1 MELLQLRYFCTVA
14 RMCNISRAAE
24 HHRIPQPAMSKTISK
39 LERELGVPLFDRVS
53 NRLSLTLRGAE
64 FYEQVSRLL
73 ANLDGAVEQLRSG
86 EAPAGEI
93 RVQALQHRSTII
105 DCLAAFRRKYP
116 AVTFYLDCNGAPQD
130 RTDFDFCLAEVAPDK
145 RYDSSTSLLR
155 EEMLLALAADHPL
168 AARERVALA
177 DLRDQNFACISAES
191 SLWNVTLAQCRGQ
204 GFEPR
209 PAILCGDLHCL
220 IKYISA
226 GMGVSIAPAASWRDF
241 QGREVVFRPIE
252 PALARETNLYWDSR
266 RTMSAAM
273 RLFRE
278 HIEQFF
284 AGLQ

>member
-1 MELLQLRYFCTVA
+1 MK
-14 RMCNISRAAE
+14 RAFA
-24 HHRIPQPAMSKTISK
+24 
-39 LERELGVPLFDRVS
+39 
-53 NRLSLTLRGAE
+53 
-64 FYEQVSRLL
+64 
-73 ANLDGAVEQLRSG
+73 
-86 EAPAGEI
+86 
-93 RVQALQHRSTII
+93 
-105 DCLAAFRRKYP
+105 
-116 AVTFYLDCNGAPQD
+116 
-130 RTDFDFCLAEVAPDK
+130 
-145 RYDSSTSLLR
+145 
-155 EEMLLALAADHPL
+155 MLLALAADHPL

-266 RTMSAAM
+266 RTMSRAM
-273 RLFRE
+273 ELFRD
-278 HIEQFF
+278 HAARYF
-284 AGLQ
+284 AELN